1 VDVSDDTIRA
11 YQVSRLKEKASPK
24 SINEEVGFLLRL
36 LGERGDSIRAK
47 LRRDKSLKLANG
59 PSVGKAF
66 SPDQK
71 DQLLLAAVPT
81 ITKGTQSQ
89 KGTRSPNI
97 GPALELALNAGLR
110 DAEIRHLTWAQIDLE
125 KRVLTVGRSKTE
137 AGEGRTI
144 PLNASLM
151 SALLDHSV
159 WFAAKLGEPQ
169 PEW

>member
-71 DQLLLAAVPT
+71 DQLLRAAVPT

-125 KRVLTVGRSKTE
+125 KRVLTVVGRP
-137 AGEGRTI
+137 RWR
-144 PLNASLM
+144 L
-151 SALLDHSV
+151 
-159 WFAAKLGEPQ
+159 
-169 PEW
+169 